1 MVKSF
6 IKKTALLTCVVSVAT
21 AVSGCTTTPTTGEKA
36 MTNYESTHFYTDKKL
51 DIEKTKAAYYELMAS
66 FNYPEYPVMKTDEFW
81 VCDFKQKDMS
91 KMGMAGIF
99 WMNEK
104 GTYGEVGN
112 KKYKGKYK
120 ADQYGYL
127 GHEIYLLPNQALP
140 EHFHLGGPAECG
152 PKMESWQVRY
162 GSVRFFAEL
171 KFEGAKLIKD
181 LPKAELPWGYGEAWF
196 KSVYYV
202 DAVAG
207 DVVKLGD
214 PQSRHFQQA
223 GPKGAIVTEYG
234 TYHNDVRFTKP
245 GLVWGNTGDK

>member
-1 MVKSF
+1 MVKSIF
-6 IKKTALLTCVVSVAT
+6 KKTALVTCVISA
-21 AVSGCTTTPTTGEKA
+21 AASLSSCSTTSTPGEKT
-36 MTNYESTHFYTDKKL
+36 MTNYESSHFYTDDKL
-51 DIEKTKAAYYELMAS
+51 DIEQTKEAYYELMSS
-66 FNYPEYPVMKTDEFW
+66 FNYPIYPALKTDNFW

-91 KMGMAGIF
+91 EMGMAGIF

-127 GHEIYLLPNQALP
+127 GHELYLLPNQALP
-140 EHFHLGGPAECG
+140 EHFHLGGNEECG

-162 GSVRFFAEL
+162 GSVRFYAEL
-171 KFEGAKLIKD
+171 KFEGAKLIAD

-196 KSVYYV
+196 TSVYYV

-223 GPKGAIVTEYG
+223 GPQGAIVTEYG
-234 TYHNDVRFTKP
+234 TYHNDVRFSKP
-245 GLVWGNTGDK
+245 GLIWGNTGDK